1 MHAYYSYSI
10 LKCSR
15 LLIADTI
22 SFNQS
27 VYDADEENKLIQ
39 IVLVLTNP
47 LPNNTVIQVISNNI
61 NATGRLI
68 SMCTFNLSIA
78 HRE

>member
-10 LKCSR
+10 LKCSC

-39 IVLVLTNP
+39 IVLILTNP
-47 LPNNTVIQVISNNI
+47 LPNNTVVQVISNNI
-61 NATGRLI
+61 NATGKLI
-68 SMCTFNLSIA
+68 SICIFNLSIT

>member
-1 MHAYYSYSI
+1 MHVYYI
-10 LKCSR
+10 VLRCSR

-27 VYDADEENKLIQ
+27 VYDADEENELIQ

-47 LPNNTVIQVISNNI
+47 LPNNTVVQVISSNI
-61 NATGRLI
+61 NATGKLI
-68 SMCTFNLSIA
+68 SICTFNLSIT